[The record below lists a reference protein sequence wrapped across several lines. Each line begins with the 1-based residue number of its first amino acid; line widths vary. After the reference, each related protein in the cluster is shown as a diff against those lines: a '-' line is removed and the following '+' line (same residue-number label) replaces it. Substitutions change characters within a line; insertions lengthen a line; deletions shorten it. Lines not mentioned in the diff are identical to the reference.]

1 MYAHSLLERLW
12 GFPGSNC
19 HPPPQTTLGLHVLSP
34 KEGPW
39 LIAELQVRAKCWAK
53 WALTLPGLAGL
64 QVVKEMDNEKR
75 IRLLQ
80 FVTGTCRLPVGGFT
94 ELIGPFS
101 PPCWCRWVEV
111 RTAQSRD
118 KTSCLPGSKS
128 VGLVCGGVGGSCLRK
143 GPTCH
148 RQHVFLWITGS
159 NGPQKFCIDK
169 VGKET
174 WLPRSHTW

>member
-1 MYAHSLLERLW
+1 MYTHSLLERLW

-19 HPPPQTTLGLHVLSP
+19 HPPPQTMLGLHVLSP

-39 LIAELQVRAKCWAK
+39 LIAGLQVRVKCWAE

-94 ELIGPFS
+94 ELIGTFS
-101 PPCWCRWVEV
+101 
-111 RTAQSRD
+111 
-118 KTSCLPGSKS
+118 LP
-128 VGLVCGGVGGSCLRK
+128 
-143 GPTCH
+143 
-148 RQHVFLWITGS
+148 
-159 NGPQKFCIDK
+159 
-169 VGKET
+169 
-174 WLPRSHTW
+174 